1 MCDNAYAGLAL
12 FDLGL
17 RCVQLNGRLAEI
29 DGLPPE
35 AHLGHTPQAFIP
47 NISDTVERSLRRVLE
62 TGEPVLDEEVSGET
76 HAAPGVRRHWLASY
90 QPVRNA
96 AGKVVGVSAA
106 VLEITL
112 RKHAEAALEE
122 RKERLRGFIDRAPAA
137 IAMLDTDMRYV
148 AVSRRFLADFRLPA
162 PVPDDLIGHRHDEV
176 FPDAPAQWRDVS
188 RVLAGEILTPS
199 EDPFPRTDGRIDW
212 VRWEATPWR
221 RDDGKVGGILLFCEL
236 ITERRAAEEA
246 LRKAEARAR
255 LALEAA
261 NIGNYDWDL
270 RTNELRWEPRVRSM
284 WALAPGTE
292 ASIET
297 FFASIHPDDL
307 PGLQAAIGR
316 ARDPAGDGVFEAE
329 YRVVSKA
336 DQSERWVAAQGKV
349 TFEHGQAVRLIGT
362 AINITERKRTE
373 AELRGM
379 AADLERR
386 VREAVTACEAALA
399 RAAHAERIQALG
411 TLAGGIAHDFNNAL
425 QAILGGVSL
434 IEGRAD
440 DPASVRSLARVVVDA
455 AERGRAVTRRLL
467 AFGRRGALTT
477 AAVDPVALLRG
488 LPGILRHALRPDI
501 TIEIDV
507 AADLPPLRA
516 DPAQLET
523 VLVNL
528 AVNARDAMPA
538 GGLLKLGAVAEAVA
552 EDTLPPPALPF
563 QARLDPRLTPGRYV
577 RLSVADTG
585 SGMNAATLARATEPF
600 FTTKSAEQ
608 GTGLGL
614 SLAHGFAE
622 QSGGGLAIESAP
634 GRGTIVSLWL
644 PQADSPPSTPA
655 SPAGTLSGDATSR
668 GAARVLVV
676 DDEAAVR
683 MTLAAQLEASGFA
696 ALTAAD
702 GADALALLDKGEAV
716 DALIADLSMPGMN
729 GLAVMRA
736 ARQRRPGLAMLLLTG
751 GFGADGT
758 AVALDEA
765 AGGPVVLLRKPVLG
779 TELAERLAALL
790 TRGHSGA

>member
-12 FDLGL
+12 FDPGL

-188 RVLAGEILTPS
+188 RVLAGEMLTAA

-373 AELRGM
+373 AELRAM
-379 AADLERR
+379 AAELERR
-386 VREAVTACEAALA
+386 VREAVAACEAALA

-411 TLAGGIAHDFNNAL
+411 KLAGGIAHDFNNAL

-434 IEGRAD
+434 IEARAD
-440 DPASVRSLARVVVDA
+440 DPAAVRSLSRVVLDA
-455 AERGRAVTRRLL
+455 AERGHAVTRRLL
-467 AFGRRGALTT
+467 AFGRRDDLSTEAL
-477 AAVDPVALLRG
+477 DPAALLAGMPG
-488 LPGILRHALRPDI
+488 LLVVDHVGHPADHTEGDAGRRQRRHPLLVGLAGEDRRQRVVQFLRAHLALLAIGEARIGGQFRPADGSTELVPEPVVANHQQLQPAI
-501 TIEIDV
+501 VLRAVEIGQCV
-507 AADLPPLRA
+507 ARPVRRLARRKLRA
-516 DPAQLET
+516 D
-523 VLVNL
+523 
-528 AVNARDAMPA
+528 
-538 GGLLKLGAVAEAVA
+538 
-552 EDTLPPPALPF
+552 
-563 QARLDPRLTPGRYV
+563 
-577 RLSVADTG
+577 
-585 SGMNAATLARATEPF
+585 
-600 FTTKSAEQ
+600 
-608 GTGLGL
+608 
-614 SLAHGFAE
+614 
-622 QSGGGLAIESAP
+622 
-634 GRGTIVSLWL
+634 
-644 PQADSPPSTPA
+644 
-655 SPAGTLSGDATSR
+655 R
-668 GAARVLVV
+668 GARHRR
-676 DDEAAVR
+676 AV
-683 MTLAAQLEASGFA
+683 
-696 ALTAAD
+696 
-702 GADALALLDKGEAV
+702 
-716 DALIADLSMPGMN
+716 
-729 GLAVMRA
+729 
-736 ARQRRPGLAMLLLTG
+736 
-751 GFGADGT
+751 
-758 AVALDEA
+758 
-765 AGGPVVLLRKPVLG
+765 GPSSVRI
-779 TELAERLAALL
+779 E
-790 TRGHSGA
+790 